1 MASRFLRSL
10 ASNGCAC
17 PRERYWYTRAL
28 VGEAPTPTGTARAR
42 IAASVPVESGS
53 VLEETL
59 GTLVPMVRLPA
70 DEAILRAA
78 AVAVL
83 KERSG

>member
-1 MASRFLRSL
+1 VNA
-10 ASNGCAC
+10 AGT
-17 PRERYWYTRAL
+17 TRAL
-28 VGEAPTPTGTARAR
+28 GGEAPTPTGTARAT

-78 AVAVL
+78 VVAVL